1 MIPAC
6 GRASKDARPQRCALV
21 GEMPHWLFRACW
33 SRVTLRQTVAMWRLG
48 IFRGR
53 LAIFLLVLGIN
64 LGLGGS
70 TARGRNLGKAGDMPN
85 SPQQEVTKFLAIGTS
100 TGMTPEQRKEYML
113 SEITATMQLYL
124 DGKIDQFWHR
134 YDGKGVIFVM
144 TTASKEEAEI
154 LLKGLPLGVVG
165 VLNFELIP
173 IGPLRPINALLE
185 AAQKTAG

>member
-1 MIPAC
+1 
-6 GRASKDARPQRCALV
+6 
-21 GEMPHWLFRACW
+21 
-33 SRVTLRQTVAMWRLG
+33 
-48 IFRGR
+48 
-53 LAIFLLVLGIN
+53 
-64 LGLGGS
+64 
-70 TARGRNLGKAGDMPN
+70 MPN
-85 SPQQEVTKFLAIGTS
+85 SPQREITKFLAIGTS

-185 AAQKTAG
+185 AAQRPPADHRSAFFPCLESTAVAAVEYEASAGKPRYS